1 MTLTTTSLFHMKITA
16 SITKSLHQDSGPRYL
31 HFPILFLIHSLL
43 LLENKSCCHHCFPQ
57 QIKSQITVQPV
68 LVITCLGV
76 LFGINCQCKKMSKLL
91 KWNEGNIKFFKN
103 QNWDLSQKLREPDMR
118 SLVSQTKPTNTLY
131 WNYCL
136 LTEGNHKSRS
146 GQLQNNYINGTML
159 ITIKCV
165 IYLVSIWLK
174 NATHCLQYTYS
185 MLV

>member
-31 HFPILFLIHSLL
+31 HFPILLLIHSLL
-43 LLENKSCCHHCFPQ
+43 LLENKKLLSSLFF
-57 QIKSQITVQPV
+57 SANQITDHCSTS
-68 LVITCLGV
+68 ISNHM
-76 LFGINCQCKKMSKLL
+76 FGSAIWD

-103 QNWDLSQKLREPDMR
+103 QNWDLSQKLREPDMW